1 MGFRFGKDQ
10 LVSEDHSQPKSLNP
24 LRPKSTGGVRYQKL
38 SLSRVFSSL
47 WHKQS
52 VQVSVLYK
60 PQEIQRAHTYLN
72 EEIKGSIQRREQAV
86 HLVKREL
93 ICKKAH

>member
-1 MGFRFGKDQ
+1 MGLRFGEDQ
-10 LVSEDHSQPKSLNP
+10 LVSEDRCQPKPLNP
-24 LRPKSTGGVRYQKL
+24 LRPKSTEGVRYQRL

-60 PQEIQRAHTYLN
+60 PR
-72 EEIKGSIQRREQAV
+72 EIKG
-86 HLVKREL
+86 HTL
-93 ICKKAH
+93 I